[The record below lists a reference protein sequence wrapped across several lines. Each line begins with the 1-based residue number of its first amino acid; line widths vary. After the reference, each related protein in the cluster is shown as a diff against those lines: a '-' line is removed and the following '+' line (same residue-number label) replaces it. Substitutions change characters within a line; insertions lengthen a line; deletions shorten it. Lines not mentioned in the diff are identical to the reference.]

1 VSNVLFNIGVSR
13 PSPPPP
19 DDRSKKRKPVTHDT
33 SRHGDDGPTS
43 IDGPKIK
50 QAITNVDAHRGGEST
65 NVDGPRVRAPME
77 VDHSSEL
84 MLDHGRGEDDE
95 DTDGGDV
102 EDPTVYRGDKPQ
114 KPSSSRR
121 LSPTLMKIFARKRE
135 QIGLSIAQLAKLTGI
150 DLEELTRFEGTNGQ
164 HRLVY
169 DHAVLVARA
178 LGIAPK
184 DMPGLRSSKEARD
197 AVGAALGSLSTT
209 LSSGP
214 MLTFEGKSGER
225 FGGDLERVGTTPHFG
240 VKLGDGSL
248 GDAWPKGALLGFLMD
263 ASPTPGDVVL
273 VRHKKTKQLALR
285 RATGQAWAPI
295 AAWQPSFPVGG
306 DWGPVARLQ
315 VVMPRA

>member
-1 VSNVLFNIGVSR
+1 MSNVVFTIDVTR
-13 PSPPPP
+13 PSPPP

-33 SRHGDDGPTS
+33 SRTGDDGPTS

-50 QAITNVDAHRGGEST
+50 QAITNVDSHRGENT
-65 NVDGPRVRAPME
+65 NVDGPRVAAPHE

-84 MLDHGRGEDDE
+84 MLDHGRGEDDDDDE
-95 DTDGGDV
+95 GDAL

-114 KPSSSRR
+114 RASSSRR
-121 LSPTLMKIFARKRE
+121 LSPTLMKIFQRKRE
-135 QIGLSIAQLAKLTGI
+135 QIGLSIAQVAKLTGI

-169 DHAVLVARA
+169 DHAVLVARV
-178 LGIAPK
+178 LGVSPK

-209 LSSGP
+209 LCTGP
-214 MLTFEGKSGER
+214 LLTFEGKAGER

-248 GDAWPKGALLGFLMD
+248 GADWPKGALLGFLMD
-263 ASPTPGDVVL
+263 ASPSAGDLVL
-273 VRHKKTKQLALR
+273 VRHKRTKQLALR

-306 DWGPVARLQ
+306 DWTPVARLQ
-315 VVMPRA
+315 VVLPRA

>member
-1 VSNVLFNIGVSR
+1 MSNVLIIIGVTR
-13 PSPPPP
+13 PSPPP

-33 SRHGDDGPTS
+33 TRHGDDGPTS

-50 QAITNVDAHRGGEST
+50 QAITNVDAHRLGENT
-65 NVDGPRVRAPME
+65 NVDGPRIGSPMG

-84 MLDHGRGEDDE
+84 MLDHARHEDEDDE
-95 DTDGGDV
+95 AGDL

-114 KPSSSRR
+114 RASSSRR

-184 DMPGLRSSKEARD
+184 DMPGLRSAKESRD

-209 LSSGP
+209 LCTGP

-240 VKLGDGSL
+240 VKLGDATL
-248 GDAWPKGALLGFLMD
+248 GESWPKGALLGFLMD
-263 ASPTPGDVVL
+263 ASPSPGDVVL
-273 VRHKKTKQLALR
+273 VRHKRTKQLALR
-285 RATGQAWAPI
+285 RATGAAWAPI
-295 AAWQPSFPVGG
+295 ASWQPSFPVGG
-306 DWGPVARLQ
+306 EWIAVARLQ
-315 VVMPRA
+315 VLLPRA